1 MTEEKLTDL
10 ITAFNTTDWERSRLS
25 NFITV
30 FDTVIQEKH
39 KIDTPEKVDLVLTKL
54 LAVIKDL
61 NKSSECPNVR
71 VTDIID
77 QNKLV
82 KYGEFLVNSIRTFD
96 LSRVAVDEVDEK
108 ETLNNSVLPTELSN
122 NITTISE
129 LMERFQDSPIA
140 NLLGIKFFESKQ
152 VTLSPNV
159 WDDFNQ
165 LEEWGERSNHLALF
179 LKFTNVIRDFYDSLI
194 KLNITIPKEDRLRF
208 PVEFIKVQVR
218 VVKDITAAL
227 FSVDTGNGFS
237 GVKSYDKEKFYKG
250 ISSLLGLDSISKDKI
265 DDAYGLDGNIFY
277 RFYY

>member
-1 MTEEKLTDL
+1 MTEEKIINF
-10 ITAFNTTDWERSRLS
+10 ITAFNTIDWEKSRLL

-39 KIDTPEKVDLVLTKL
+39 RIDTPEKVDSVLTKL

-61 NKSSECPNVR
+61 SKLSESSNVR
-71 VTDIID
+71 ITDIID
-77 QNKLV
+77 RNKLI
-82 KYGEFLVNSIRTFD
+82 KYGEFLVNSASSFD
-96 LSRVAVDEVDEK
+96 LSKVAADKVDEK
-108 ETLNNSVLPTELSN
+108 KTLNNSVLPTELSN

-129 LMERFQDSPIA
+129 LMERFHDSWVNP
-140 NLLGIKFFESKQ
+140 LGIKFFESKQ
-152 VTLSPNV
+152 VTLPSNA

-194 KLNITIPKEDRLRF
+194 KLDITIPKEDRLRF

-218 VVKDITAAL
+218 VVKDINHAIFT
-227 FSVDTGNGFS
+227 VDTGNGFS

-265 DDAYGLDGNIFY
+265 DDAFGLDGDIFY

>member
-1 MTEEKLTDL
+1 MTENKISNF
-10 ITAFNTTDWERSRLS
+10 ITAVSTTNWEECRLS

-30 FDTVIQEKH
+30 FDTVIQEKN
-39 KIDTPEKVDLVLTKL
+39 KIDTPKKADQVLTRL
-54 LAVIKDL
+54 LAVVKDL
-61 NKSSECPNVR
+61 ECSNVK
-71 VTDIID
+71 VTDMID

-82 KYGEFLVNSIRTFD
+82 KYGEFLTNSTSTFD
-96 LSRVAVDEVDEK
+96 LSEVEVDKVDEK
-108 ETLNNSVLPTELSN
+108 KTLNNSVLPTELSN

-129 LMERFQDSPIA
+129 LMERFQNYFSIVG
-140 NLLGIKFFESKQ
+140 LKFFESKQ
-152 VTLSPNV
+152 VILRPQV

-165 LEEWGERSNHLALF
+165 LDEWGERSNHLALF
-179 LKFTNVIRDFYDSLI
+179 LKLTNVVRDFYNLLI

-208 PVEFIKVQVR
+208 PHGFIKVETV

-265 DDAYGLDGNIFY
+265 DDAFGLDGDIFY